1 MPSNSESV
9 SRGIT
14 VHETTHPPQGKLMD
28 ADATHTRRFSQ
39 LRWKLAL
46 SYTAVTVGAL
56 LAVALVIIIASAVIL
71 VAMTN
76 SGSLPVRLVDTAK
89 VEYAPS
95 LRPYLEDSPSDV
107 EGIAAWLGRCERTTS
122 RCCG

>member
-1 MPSNSESV
+1 
-9 SRGIT
+9 
-14 VHETTHPPQGKLMD
+14 MD

-95 LRPYLEDSPSDV
+95 QRPYLEASPSDV
-107 EGIAAWLGRCERTTS
+107 
-122 RCCG
+122 